1 MERIHSIVDLI
12 VMGTVLIAA
21 IFLLS
26 QNLIEMDTFIVS
38 VSIIAV
44 GDMIASAIKRSAM
57 TSSDTSNE
65 PEN

>member
-12 VMGTVLIAA
+12 VMGIVLIAA

-38 VSIIAV
+38 ISIIAV

-57 TSSDTSNE
+57 TGSDTSNE